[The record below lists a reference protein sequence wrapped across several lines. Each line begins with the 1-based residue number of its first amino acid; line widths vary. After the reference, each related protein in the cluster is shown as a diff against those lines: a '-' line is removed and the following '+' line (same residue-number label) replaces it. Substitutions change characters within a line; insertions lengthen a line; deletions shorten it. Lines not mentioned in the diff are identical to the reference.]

1 MPVQYKTAWA
11 SLSAAILVTVY
22 YSWNLLALK
31 GNITLHSSEMM
42 SLARN
47 VFGFTI
53 IVQMLI
59 IFIHFVSKDEP
70 DLKER
75 ARFISLRSGRIAL
88 LFLIVAVASCA
99 AYLIYVADTRSLLL
113 SPLISAHLLVSV
125 LLAAW
130 IIRYTAELWM
140 YHRARHLSVETPAS
154 PNDSNPFLT

>member
-11 SLSAAILVTVY
+11 SLSAAILVTAY

-47 VFGFTI
+47 VFAFTI
-53 IVQMLI
+53 IIQVLI

-70 DLKER
+70 DLKEQ
-75 ARFISLRSGRIAL
+75 ARFISLRSGRVAL

-130 IIRYTAELWM
+130 ILRYTSELWM
-140 YHRARHLSVETPAS
+140 YHRARRSAIETPSAPS
-154 PNDSNPFLT
+154 DSNQLLS